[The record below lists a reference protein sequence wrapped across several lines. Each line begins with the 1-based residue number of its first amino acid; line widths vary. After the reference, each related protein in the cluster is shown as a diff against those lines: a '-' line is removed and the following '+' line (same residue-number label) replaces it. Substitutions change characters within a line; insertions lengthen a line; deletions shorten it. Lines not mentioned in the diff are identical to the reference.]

1 MGEYSFIKESSIKH
15 NKDVVIKHIKP
26 LTPLNYNKF
35 MWWRTHTDRNI
46 PLSKKSPLKERIL
59 NGDFNPSSYY
69 WQAQLVLYNAK
80 DKIDLTKD
88 DHQSQMEK
96 LSVDLA
102 RYKKLMEDFE
112 KEENNRLEALYDA
125 FKKAFNISHEELEIK
140 FLNWPDDILSF
151 YNHNCNYI
159 KKTTPENR
167 KVIRDPSRKEKI
179 KILDIKRKRG
189 RPRKDEIF

>member
-1 MGEYSFIKESSIKH
+1 
-15 NKDVVIKHIKP
+15 
-26 LTPLNYNKF
+26 
-35 MWWRTHTDRNI
+35 
-46 PLSKKSPLKERIL
+46 L

-125 FKKAFNISHEELEIK
+125 FKKSFNISHEELEIK

-151 YNHNCNYI
+151 YNHACNFI